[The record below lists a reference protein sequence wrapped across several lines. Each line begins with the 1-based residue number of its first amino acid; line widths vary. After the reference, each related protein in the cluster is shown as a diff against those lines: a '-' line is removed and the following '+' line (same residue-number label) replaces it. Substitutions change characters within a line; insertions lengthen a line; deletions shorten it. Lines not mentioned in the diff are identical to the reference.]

1 MHIRLLHS
9 CLLLYAID
17 WRIISIFITFRLIFI
32 TISRVDQLS
41 TNQTRNEK
49 KIYIYIPIEIQ
60 YKTCINSNQKS
71 YSNRTSQ
78 RFDMSNKIDERGQK
92 IVIEQ
97 K

>member
-9 CLLLYAID
+9 CFLLYAID

-49 KIYIYIPIEIQ
+49 KNIYIPIEIQ